1 MGYDNELQNE
11 KEGHFVDLDRLR
23 PVSIT
28 EVAQRPNHKWDN
40 TTKPPELFEHWWAKN
55 GDKNWSI
62 KHAAREGW
70 YACAESLGVYDGQ
83 LDDGDIN
90 DRAKE

>member
-1 MGYDNELQNE
+1 
-11 KEGHFVDLDRLR
+11 
-23 PVSIT
+23 VSIAD
-28 EVAQRPNHKWDN
+28 VASRPNN
-40 TTKPPELFEHWWAKN
+40 PTFTSGRAPELFEHWWAKN